1 MKRRTKIDRRGSGLS
16 WRAFVFSFAVYILGM
31 ATTIFGAQ
39 NLVLYYAGLALIAVG
54 AIAVSTAVVDGLL
67 SVSRAF
73 RTALALAAV
82 GIIAYVIWTAVA
94 P

>member
-1 MKRRTKIDRRGSGLS
+1 MKRQTKFNRRGSGLS
-16 WRAFVFSFAVYILGM
+16 WRAFAFSLAVYVLGM
-31 ATTIFGAQ
+31 ATTIFGSQ

-73 RTALALAAV
+73 RTALALAAL
-82 GIIAYVIWTAVA
+82 GIIAYVIWTTVA